1 VRWFGIVFV
10 LAVLARIVGQVALGA
25 YAQPDV
31 FEYEAVATNLVNG
44 QGYTYASPDG
54 GIYVASQSSPLYI
67 VLTAGVYL
75 LTNHSQAAM
84 LVLQALFGGATAV
97 LALWLGAYAFSRP
110 AGIVAG
116 MLVGLDPALIA
127 YSTELHSL
135 TLDALVDVALV
146 CGSVAL
152 PPRPGASR
160 LGSLGALF
168 GLAVLTRTT
177 ALLLLPVHLLWLRRF
192 RAVQLASAAAA
203 AMIGLA
209 VLVYAPWPVRNSL
222 LLGELVPGSSET
234 TEWLWRGNN
243 PHANG
248 ASLTIAGQRMIDLAP
263 PEFRARVAAADEA
276 ERIAIYRDAALD
288 FMRSEPL
295 SAVGLYITKL
305 KAFWWGSESTGLL
318 YPPEWLLGYR
328 LWYVG
333 ILTAAGYGA
342 WRNFSHPRQ
351 GSVITLIV
359 ATLVVVSA
367 TQALFYV
374 EGRHRFAVEPL
385 LIVLAGPGIVQL
397 AQLVSARVSPRSAV
411 PKVQPTRKARADV
424 IK

>member
-1 VRWFGIVFV
+1 VRWFGIVFI
-10 LAVLARIVGQVALGA
+10 LAVLARIVAQVALGA
-25 YAQPDV
+25 YVQPDV
-31 FEYEAVATNLVNG
+31 FEYEAVASNLVNG
-44 QGYTYASPDG
+44 KGYTYASPDG

-84 LVLQALFGGATAV
+84 LLLQALFGGATAV
-97 LALWLGAYAFSRP
+97 LALWLGANAFSRP

-135 TLDALVDVALV
+135 TLDALVDLALV

-168 GLAVLTRTT
+168 GLAALTRAT
-177 ALLLLPVHLLWLRRF
+177 ALLLLPLHLLWLRRF
-192 RAVQLASAAAA
+192 RAVRLMSAAAA
-203 AMIGLA
+203 
-209 VLVYAPWPVRNSL
+209 VLVYTPWPVRNSL

-248 ASLTIAGQRMIDLAP
+248 ASLTTAGQRMIDLAP

-276 ERIAIYRDAALD
+276 ERIAIYRDAAFD
-288 FMRSEPL
+288 FIRSQPL
-295 SAVGLYITKL
+295 SAVGLYIAKL
-305 KAFWWGSESTGLL
+305 KAFWWGSESTGLV
-318 YPPEWLLGYR
+318 YPPEWVLRYR

-359 ATLVVVSA
+359 TMLVVVST

-374 EGRHRFAVEPL
+374 EGRHRFAIEPL
-385 LIVLAGPGIVQL
+385 LIVLAGPGLVQL
-397 AQLVSARVSPRSAV
+397 AQFVSARLSPRRALSTV
-411 PKVQPTRKARADV
+411 EPTCNARANA
-424 IK
+424 K